1 MRYSVG
7 RTRVSTATRRRRRW
21 LWIIPVFLFLLSVT
35 ALMMQSRLTGDGGR
49 GLAAEAMVTAS
60 STELG
65 YSPSDVVGS
74 GDAASPGATWQS
86 AGETVG
92 AWVELFWPR
101 SHLLRQI
108 VIVRNPVAEAGVTGG
123 FLSFGDGSFLQVT
136 LSATVDR
143 TVVPIS
149 LRSADRVRFTASV
162 VSSGTQSVTIAEIVV
177 RGVPGDG
184 DVVTDDVPDGNSAL
198 GASVTQDARA
208 GASDPRELVD
218 GSGAPGSGGVG
229 ADWTASR
236 PAGAWVQ
243 LDWARP
249 RELTSIALVGSRRSG
264 SALSAATLT
273 FGDGSRLPVG
283 AVLADP
289 DRPTV
294 VSFMPRVT
302 TSVRITIQGVTGA
315 DPLVLGELRA
325 YQRAATPVRAT
336 PGISSGRQAADV
348 IDCAAPAA
356 GAPGLSMV
364 VSCPPSGA
372 VVDGVVELQVVPGA
386 GYSAVEATVWTAEVD
401 GPVGAPVRA
410 EPDAAGIA
418 RLAVDVRAAD
428 PDPLTVEVAA
438 TGPQRERRAVH
449 FQLYRRVGDR
459 PEVDVASSAPATGR
473 TLVYAEEFDGPVS
486 LSRTGLGA
494 DYAAAKPTHNGA
506 EDFGDAIFADP
517 ALGFDSVRVV
527 DDRYLRIDVEPLPA
541 GYSDPQGWGRTHLG
555 GMLASARP
563 GGSGFS
569 AQYGYFEARMLA
581 PAAPGTWPAFWML
594 PSDNL
599 IAPTPVVAEIDA
611 VELYGH
617 EPKGTCHVT
626 HDYQGGRDDGVS
638 HCGQRFPNERDA
650 LSWHTYG
657 VSITPVGITFY
668 VDGSVVATAPQ
679 VSGGSAPLF
688 FLVNFALG
696 GGWPVDLAAVQGR
709 AALYV
714 DYVRVFV

>member
-1 MRYSVG
+1 MRYSAG
-7 RTRVSTATRRRRRW
+7 HTRVSTAARTRRRW
-21 LWIIPVFLFLLSVT
+21 LWIVPVLLILLSVT
-35 ALMMQSRLTGDGGR
+35 GSTMQSRLTDDGGR
-49 GLAAEAMVTAS
+49 GLAAEATVTAS

-65 YSPSDVVGS
+65 HSPRDVVAP

-86 AGETVG
+86 ARETVG
-92 AWVELFWPR
+92 AWVELSWPQ
-101 SHLLRQI
+101 SHVLRQI
-108 VIVRNPVAEAGVTGG
+108 VIVRNPVAETGVTDG
-123 FLSFGDGSFLQVT
+123 FLSFGEGSFLQVR
-136 LSATVDR
+136 LSATADR

-149 LRSADRVRFTASV
+149 PRSADRVRFTASA
-162 VSSGTQSVTIAEIVV
+162 VSPGAQSVTIAEIAVSS
-177 RGVPGDG
+177 VPGDG
-184 DVVTDDVPDGNSAL
+184 DVVTDGVPDGNSAL
-198 GASVTQDARA
+198 GASVTQDVRA
-208 GASDPRELVD
+208 GASDPRGLVD
-218 GSGAPGSGGVG
+218 GSGAAGSGGAG
-229 ADWTASR
+229 ADWTATR

-249 RELTSIALVGSRRSG
+249 RELTSIALVGSPRSG
-264 SALSAATLT
+264 ATLSEATLT

-283 AVLADP
+283 AVLAEP
-289 DRPTV
+289 DRPTI

-302 TSVRITIQGVTGA
+302 TSVRLTIESVTGA

-325 YQRAATPVRAT
+325 YQRGATPVRAT
-336 PGISSGRQAADV
+336 PGRSSGLQAADV
-348 IDCAAPAA
+348 IGCAAPAA
-356 GAPGLSMV
+356 GTPGSSMV

-386 GYSAVEATVWTAEVD
+386 GYSAVEATVWPAEVD
-401 GPVGAPVRA
+401 EPVGAPVRA
-410 EPDAAGIA
+410 QPDAAGIA

-428 PDPLTVEVAA
+428 PGPLTVEVTA
-438 TGPQRERRAVH
+438 TGPERERRAVH
-449 FQLYRRVGDR
+449 FPLYRRVGDGAGA
-459 PEVDVASSAPATGR
+459 DVPSSAPATGR
-473 TLVYAEEFDGPVS
+473 TLAYAEEFDGPVS

-494 DYAAAKPTHNGA
+494 DYAAAKPTSGGA

-527 DDRYLRIDVEPLPA
+527 DNRYLRIDVEPRPA
-541 GYSDPQGWGRTHLG
+541 GYSDPQGQGRTHLG

-611 VELYGH
+611 AELYGH
-617 EPKGTCHVT
+617 NPQGACHAT

-638 HCGQRFPNERDA
+638 HCGQRFRNEREA

-657 VSITPVGITFY
+657 VSITPVGNTFS

-679 VSGGSAPLF
+679 VPGGSAPLF
-688 FLVNFALG
+688 FLVNLALG
-696 GGWPVDLAAVQGR
+696 GGWPVDLDAVQGR

>member
-1 MRYSVG
+1 MRYSAG
-7 RTRVSTATRRRRRW
+7 RTRGLTAARTRRRW
-21 LWIIPVFLFLLSVT
+21 LWIVPLLLILLSVT
-35 ALMMQSRLTGDGGR
+35 GSMMQSWWTDDGGR
-49 GLAAEAMVTAS
+49 GLAAEATVTAS

-65 YSPSDVVGS
+65 HSPCNVVGS
-74 GDAASPGATWQS
+74 GDAVSPGATWQS

-92 AWVELFWPR
+92 AWVELLWPR
-101 SHLLRQI
+101 SHVLRQI
-108 VIVRNPVAEAGVTGG
+108 VIVRNPIAEAGVTDG
-123 FLSFGDGSFLQVT
+123 FLSVGDGSFLQVT
-136 LSATVDR
+136 LSATADR

-149 LRSADRVRFTASV
+149 PRSADRVRFTASS
-162 VSSGTQSVTIAEIVV
+162 VSPGAQSVTIAEIVV
-177 RGVPGDG
+177 SSAPGDG
-184 DVVTDDVPDGNSAL
+184 DVVTDDAPDGNSAL
-198 GASVTQDARA
+198 RASVTQDVPA
-208 GASDPRELVD
+208 GASDPRALVD

-236 PAGAWVQ
+236 PAGGWVQ

-249 RELTSIALVGSRRSG
+249 RELTSIALAGSPRSG
-264 SALSAATLT
+264 ATLSEATLT

-283 AVLADP
+283 AVLAEP

-302 TSVRITIQGVTGA
+302 TSVRLTIVSVTGA

-325 YQRAATPVRAT
+325 YQRAATPVRAA
-336 PGISSGRQAADV
+336 PGVSSAPQAADV
-348 IDCAAPAA
+348 IGCAVPSA
-356 GAPGLSMV
+356 GTPGSSMV

-372 VVDGVVELQVVPGA
+372 VVDGVVELQVVLGA
-386 GYSAVEATVWTAEVD
+386 GYSAVEATVWTAEAD
-401 GPVGAPVRA
+401 EPAGAQVRA
-410 EPDAAGIA
+410 EPDATGVA
-418 RLAVDVRAAD
+418 RVAVDVGAVD
-428 PDPLTVEVAA
+428 PGPLTVEVEA
-438 TGPQRERRAVH
+438 TGPERERRTVY
-449 FQLYRRVGDR
+449 FQLYRRAGGGAA
-459 PEVDVASSAPATGR
+459 VDVPSSVPATGR
-473 TLVYAEEFDGPVS
+473 TLAYAEEFDGPVS
-486 LSRTGLGA
+486 LSRTGLGV
-494 DYAAAKPTHNGA
+494 DYAAAKPTYGGA

-599 IAPTPVVAEIDA
+599 IAPTAVVAEIDA

-617 EPKGTCHVT
+617 EPQGACHVT

-638 HCGQRFPNERDA
+638 HCGQRFLTERDA

-657 VSITPVGITFY
+657 VSITPVGITFS
-668 VDGSVVATAPQ
+668 VDGSVVATSPQ
-679 VSGGSAPLF
+679 VPGGSAPLF
-688 FLVNFALG
+688 FLVNLALG
-696 GGWPVDLAAVQGR
+696 GGWPVDLDAVQGR